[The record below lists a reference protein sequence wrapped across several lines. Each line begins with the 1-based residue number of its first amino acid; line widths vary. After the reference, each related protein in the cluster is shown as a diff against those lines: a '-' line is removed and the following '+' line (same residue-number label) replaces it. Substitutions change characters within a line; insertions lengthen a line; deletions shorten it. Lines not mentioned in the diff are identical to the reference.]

1 MDSADNEPEP
11 DCELRPYDDERMTVA
26 DYIRGKF
33 QTFGITVSEADLLE
47 LSLSSGINGEDEME
61 QSNIGLVSVAMA
73 GFIPSLL
80 LRATSISENGFSMSW
95 DTKGVK
101 EYYSFLCK
109 KYGLEDALSDKP
121 KVRFL

>member
-1 MDSADNEPEP
+1 
-11 DCELRPYDDERMTVA
+11 MTVA

-47 LSLSSGINGEDEME
+47 LSLSSGISGEDEMN
-61 QSNIGLVSVAMA
+61 QQNIGLVSVAMA

-95 DTKGVK
+95 NTQGLK

-109 KYGLEDALSDKP
+109 KYGLEDTLSDKP

>member
-1 MDSADNEPEP
+1 
-11 DCELRPYDDERMTVA
+11 MTVA

-47 LSLSSGINGEDEME
+47 MSLATGINGKDEMT
-61 QSNIGLVSVAMA
+61 QPILGLVSVAMA

-80 LRATSISENGFSMSW
+80 LRATSKSVSENGHSKSQSW
-95 DTKGVK
+95 DVSGIK
-101 EYYSFLCK
+101 EYYAFLCK
-109 KYGLEDALSDKP
+109 KYGLDDELNADKP

>member
-1 MDSADNEPEP
+1 MK
-11 DCELRPYDDERMTVA
+11 VA
-26 DYIRGKF
+26 DYIKGKF

-47 LSLSSGINGEDEME
+47 ISLSSEISGEDEMDP
-61 QSNIGLVSVAMA
+61 SNIGLVSVAMA
-73 GFIPSLL
+73 KFIPSLL

-95 DTKGVK
+95 NIQGVK

-109 KYGLEDALSDKP
+109 KYGLEDTLSDKP